1 MRTYDLSPLFRS
13 SVGFDRLARL
23 MDTALRAEDNAPSY
37 PPYNIERTGENN
49 YRITMAVAGFSE
61 SEIEIVQQENGLTV
75 TGKQTKEEAPKNF
88 LYRGIAARPF
98 ERRFEL
104 AEYIRVGGASLENG
118 LLHVELV
125 REVPEAVKPRSIKI
139 NGSAPA
145 QSNAEQPKVETK
157 VSA

>member
-1 MRTYDLSPLFRS
+1 MRTYDLTPLFRS

-23 MDTALRAEDNAPSY
+23 MDTAHRAEDNAPTY
-37 PPYNIERTGENN
+37 PPYNIERTGEDT
-49 YRITMAVAGFSE
+49 YRVTMAVAGFTE

-75 TGKQTKEEAPKNF
+75 TGKQAKEETPKNF

-125 REVPEAVKPRSIKI
+125 REIPEAVKPRSIKI
-139 NGSAPA
+139 NDGTAT
-145 QSNAEQPKVETK
+145 EQPRVVENK
-157 VSA
+157 AAA

>member
-23 MDTALRAEDNAPSY
+23 MDTALRAEDNAPTY
-37 PPYNIERTGENN
+37 PPYNIERTGEDT
-49 YRITMAVAGFSE
+49 YRITMAVAGFAE
-61 SEIEIVQQENGLTV
+61 SEIEIVQQENALTV
-75 TGKQTKEEAPKNF
+75 IGKQAKEETPKNF

-104 AEYIRVGGASLENG
+104 AEYIRVGGATLENG

-139 NGSAPA
+139 NGGSH
-145 QSNAEQPKVETK
+145 EQPKVENK
-157 VSA
+157 AAA

>member
-1 MRTYDLSPLFRS
+1 MAMRTYDLTPLFRS

-23 MDTALRAEDNAPSY
+23 MDTALRAEDNAPAY
-37 PPYNIERTGENN
+37 PPYNIERTGENT
-49 YRITMAVAGFSE
+49 YRVTMAVAGFSE

-75 TGKQTKEEAPKNF
+75 TGKQAKEEAPKSF

-125 REVPEAVKPRSIKI
+125 REVPEAVKPRSIKV
-139 NGSAPA
+139 NGSAV
-145 QSNAEQPKVETK
+145 SEQPKVENK
-157 VSA
+157 EAA